1 MADEGID
8 FENLD
13 EADSLL
19 SFHETSQE
27 ASGRFVLT
35 TLGEVAELFGVAL
48 QTAKEWRQAS
58 PPLPGEPGN
67 YPMKELIRWRFAR
80 VNHNE
85 LSDELRR
92 EQVDKLRV
100 ATESA
105 RIDLEKL
112 KASVLDRAD
121 VELWAAH
128 LIVEARESLM
138 QLPEMLAASAPENL
152 KSFVRSESD
161 QHVRGVLASLARRLE
176 LAEIGRGVPD

>member
-1 MADEGID
+1 
-8 FENLD
+8 
-13 EADSLL
+13 
-19 SFHETSQE
+19 
-27 ASGRFVLT
+27 
-35 TLGEVAELFGVAL
+35 
-48 QTAKEWRQAS
+48 
-58 PPLPGEPGN
+58 
-67 YPMKELIRWRFAR
+67 MKDLIRWRFAR